1 MLKKILYLPLVVVTL
16 SFGDIGLRSGSDTG
30 TYRKIANDIQAIMKK
45 EGIKIKVYRGDN
57 LGNIK
62 GVLKDKRYQ
71 FAIVQSDALSYYDR
85 EVYQKKNEEKAKRI
99 KSKSKRKAILAE
111 KLSDEIKMI
120 FPLYNE
126 EIHIIVNKKS
136 GINTVADLDGKI
148 VNLSTTGS
156 WVTGQNIKNEIGI
169 EWKEDREKNR
179 TIVMDRLINGEI
191 DAIIYI
197 SGKPTS
203 SFDYNKGIS
212 KYIKLIPYKSDLY
225 TPTTISS
232 KDYDWVEGEVP
243 SSAVK
248 AILVTYNYTK
258 ERAKKHPR
266 FNEYI
271 ENIRNIS
278 KIVNKYLPFLREH
291 RHKKWKEINPLDY
304 KSVNWP
310 LADVIKNNKRVDI
323 NQFSKKKD
331 KKIDINQFKKRE

>member
-1 MLKKILYLPLVVVTL
+1 MLKKILFVLLVTTIL

-30 TYRKIANDIQAIMKK
+30 TYRKIANDIQTIMKK
-45 EGIKIKVYRGDN
+45 ENIKIKVYPGDN

-62 GVLKDKRYQ
+62 GVLNDKRYQ

-85 EVYQKKNEEKAKRI
+85 ETYRKR
-99 KSKSKRKAILAE
+99 RKDRTK
-111 KLSDEIKMI
+111 KLSDKIKMI

-136 GINTVADLDGKI
+136 GINAIADLENKT

-156 WVTGQNIKNEIGI
+156 WVTGQNIKDEIGI
-169 EWKEDREKNR
+169 EWKEDRGKDRAIAME
-179 TIVMDRLINGEI
+179 RLINNEI

-203 SFDYNKGIS
+203 SFDYNKNIA
-212 KYIKLIPYKSDLY
+212 KYIKLIPYESDLY
-225 TPTTISS
+225 TPTIISS

-248 AILVTYNYTK
+248 AILITYNYTK
-258 ERAKKHPR
+258 EKAKKYPR
-266 FNEYI
+266 FREYV
-271 ENIRNIS
+271 ENIKNIS
-278 KIVNKYLPFLREH
+278 NIVNKYLSFLREH
-291 RHKKWKEINPLDY
+291 QHKKWKEINPLDY

-310 LADVIKNNKRVDI
+310 LADVIENSKRIDI
-323 NQFSKKKD
+323 NEFVKKKNS
-331 KKIDINQFKKRE
+331 KIDVNQFKKR